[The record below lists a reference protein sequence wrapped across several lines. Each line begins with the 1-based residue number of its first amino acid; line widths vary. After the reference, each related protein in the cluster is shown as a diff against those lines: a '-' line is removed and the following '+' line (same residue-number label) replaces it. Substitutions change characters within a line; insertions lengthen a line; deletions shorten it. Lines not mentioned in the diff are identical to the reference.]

1 MTSELRRH
9 VHILFYLCDV
19 MEKICFHA
27 RMGFYNSPKLS
38 LANDIMHYLCF
49 LIAAD
54 NKVTWEETAIVNEI
68 LDESNLKQVANSQ
81 ELAEIVRDFVNDP
94 FMQKIPESLKLF
106 ISFDLNAKA
115 EKQFGNINYS
125 VSELYVGVLRALGEE
140 MIACDGQVDKSE
152 RETLQ
157 AYISRLISYTN
168 NELKKDENNQNG
180 GTVFIGGKA

>member
-9 VHILFYLCDV
+9 VHILYYLCDM

-27 RMGFYNSPKLS
+27 RMGFYNSPRLY

-54 NKVTWEETAIVNEI
+54 NTVTWEETAIVNEI
-68 LDESNLKQVANSQ
+68 LEESNMKQVANPQ
-81 ELAEIVRDFVNDP
+81 ELAEIVRDFITDP
-94 FMQKIPESLKLF
+94 FMREIPESLKLF

-115 EKQFGNINYS
+115 EKQFANINYL
-125 VSELYVGVLRALGEE
+125 VSGLYIGVLRALGEE
-140 MIACDGQVDKSE
+140 MLACDSKVDESE
-152 RETLQ
+152 KEALQ
-157 AYISRLISYTN
+157 RYMSRLTLYWN
-168 NELKKDENNQNG
+168 NELEKGENSQNE